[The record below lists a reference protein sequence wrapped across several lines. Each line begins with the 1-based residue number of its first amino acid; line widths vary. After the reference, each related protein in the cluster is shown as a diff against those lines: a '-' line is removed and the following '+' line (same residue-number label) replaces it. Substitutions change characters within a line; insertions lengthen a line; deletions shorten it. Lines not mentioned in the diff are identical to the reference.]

1 MSETK
6 DCVPQTITKFL
17 LFSGAGSSLVR
28 RSPSILP
35 KCTLSPYL
43 TGQGAREEGGGRGRE
58 GEGGEAG
65 REGGRG
71 GGEREGRRK
80 IYIYNYTCTNI
91 YWEIFILKIF
101 RENYYYFRTSIWPII
116 LITHSK

>member
-17 LFSGAGSSLVR
+17 LFSGVGSSLVR

-43 TGQGAREEGGGRGRE
+43 TGKGAREEGRGRD
-58 GEGGEAG
+58 GEGGGGRG

-71 GGEREGRRK
+71 GGGREGRRK
-80 IYIYNYTCTNI
+80 IYIIIHVPTYHRI
-91 YWEIFILKIF
+91 GSI
-101 RENYYYFRTSIWPII
+101 RTGRSI
-116 LITHSK
+116 